1 MWELIVL
8 IWSVVI
14 TVAVIVEGIYIW
26 WLRGLLK
33 ETLNVSHETLK
44 LTGRIIDHIA
54 GHEEVYHKHNCNE

>member
-14 TVAVIVEGIYIW
+14 TVAVIVEGVYIW

-33 ETLNVSHETLK
+33 DTLNVSHETLK
-44 LTGRIIDHIA
+44 LTDRIIDCIA
-54 GHEEVYHKHNCNE
+54 EHEEVYHNRD